1 MDFDRVCCQI
11 LDDSIAVGET
21 ETIHFL
27 LGRFSLLLWS
37 ERKKGRK
44 KRKERKKRERV
55 RREKL
60 EMGRARQGEREKQR
74 QQHQIMQCRS
84 EQIPERGPATLE
96 KYESTG
102 VERVILSPA
111 SDTGGG
117 MP

>member
-1 MDFDRVCCQI
+1 
-11 LDDSIAVGET
+11 LEDSLYYYGVKE
-21 ETIHFL
+21 
-27 LGRFSLLLWS
+27 
-37 ERKKGRK
+37 KKAGKTKREKK
-44 KRKERKKRERV
+44 KRARV
-55 RREKL
+55 EKL
-60 EMGRARQGEREKQR
+60 EMGRARQSEREKQR

-102 VERVILSPA
+102 VERVIPSPA